1 MNAVVVDMMAVVGSS
16 DMLSNARCAY
26 ERRGVLSLF
35 VSNFVARQKAEK
47 VPCPLF
53 TVFKS
58 EGL

>member
-1 MNAVVVDMMAVVGSS
+1 MNAVVVDMMAVVGSL
-16 DMLSNARCAY
+16 DILPNAKCAY

-35 VSNFVARQKAEK
+35 VSIFVARQKAEK

-53 TVFKS
+53 TVSKS